1 LADHSSDTQKR
12 ACGHSLGNSALTAL
26 GSSKA
31 QFRKAMYFA
40 TPLSGGVQHISN
52 PAPLPLG

>member
-1 LADHSSDTQKR
+1 MKGIGRPAVRTLKNEYVGIHET
-12 ACGHSLGNSALTAL
+12 L

-52 PAPLPLG
+52 PAPHPLG